1 MFRGLY
7 TAASGMLVGLKRQE
21 AIAHNLANMQTVGF
35 KSDQAILADFPSL
48 LLTRMHDE
56 KIGPGVGRVG
66 TGVTLSAITTNFR
79 DGPLK
84 LTDHPFDLALVGD
97 GFFQVQTADSVRYT
111 RDGRFHRNAEG
122 QLVTA
127 DKFSVLG
134 ENGPINLPAGELVVS
149 SSGEIFVGGSFID
162 RLSLVRFD
170 NLTDL
175 IKDGQTNFLSRGAE
189 PQLLPLDNT
198 NIYQGYLE
206 EANVEEA
213 QVIAEMSS
221 VLRAYEA
228 NQRMVQFQDQ
238 INGRTVSEIGRV

>member
-1 MFRGLY
+1 
-7 TAASGMLVGLKRQE
+7 
-21 AIAHNLANMQTVGF
+21 
-35 KSDQAILADFPSL
+35 
-48 LLTRMHDE
+48 
-56 KIGPGVGRVG
+56 
-66 TGVTLSAITTNFR
+66 
-79 DGPLK
+79 
-84 LTDHPFDLALVGD
+84 
-97 GFFQVQTADSVRYT
+97 VRYT